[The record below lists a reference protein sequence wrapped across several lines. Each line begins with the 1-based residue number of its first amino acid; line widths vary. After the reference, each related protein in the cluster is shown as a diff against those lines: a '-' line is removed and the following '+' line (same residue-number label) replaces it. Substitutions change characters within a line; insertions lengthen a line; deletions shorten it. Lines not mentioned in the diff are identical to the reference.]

1 MMLNDEMFIFV
12 LSYLNIADNESQK
25 LLGYIAV
32 VLIVLV
38 LILISS
44 YYSSKN

>member
-1 MMLNDEMFIFV
+1 MMINDEMFFFD
-12 LSYLNIADNESQK
+12 LSYLNITDNDSQK

-44 YYSSKN
+44 YYSSKK